1 MTKAVAGA
9 VIIAG
14 ILLIASTS
22 LGVELWNKCNDD
34 MDLEDDDTEKQKK
47 NAQIGMMVTGI
58 VCILCG
64 FWGFYAAMKG
74 GSNGGGA
81 QTTGNTRRAMMG
93 QLGRGFDR
101 MMGGRMPMY

>member
-74 GSNGGGA
+74 DGA
-81 QTTGNTRRAMMG
+81 KTTGNTRREMMG

-101 MMGGRMPMY
+101 MMGGRRPMY